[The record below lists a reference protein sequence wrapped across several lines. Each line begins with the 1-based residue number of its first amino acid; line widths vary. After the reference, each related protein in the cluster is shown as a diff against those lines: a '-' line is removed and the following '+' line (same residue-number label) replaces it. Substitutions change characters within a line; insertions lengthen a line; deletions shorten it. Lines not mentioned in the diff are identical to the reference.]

1 MCRTTISQGGK
12 TNYEHFPQAG
22 NKKASLYHIAGIAA
36 QFLCPAILHRLFCM
50 GKRQNTEK

>member
-22 NKKASLYHIAGIAA
+22 NKEAALYHIAGIAA
-36 QFLCPAILHRLFCM
+36 QFLCSALLHRLFRM
-50 GKRQNTEK
+50 GKRQDTEK

>member
-22 NKKASLYHIAGIAA
+22 NKEAALYHIAGIAA
-36 QFLCPAILHRLFCM
+36 QFLCSAILHRLFRV